1 MKTCLAWLTA
11 ALAAAGTLGLP
22 STAEASSHREAPA
35 IGEDPTA
42 DNTDL
47 WAFMTNPGQ
56 PNATLTVIA
65 AYNPLE
71 EPSGGPNFNKFSD
84 DVLYEV
90 HVTRGD
96 GVLNEVV
103 TYQIEFNSN
112 DFPKVDV
119 ADLKAPL
126 GGGKEF
132 FSQIAGQQQ
141 TYTVREVVAGVAG
154 SKIIAKDVPVA
165 PPNIGPR
172 TNAVALQIGDS
183 NDAYEQFATGDKFLK
198 PLNGGGFVWAGPRDD
213 GFYVDLGATFD
224 LANFRQLLAQPQSGV
239 DGVKGFN
246 CHAIALEIPV
256 GRIPAAKNNVDPK
269 NADVV
274 GVYASASRRKVSVL
288 RNDGTRLDV
297 GPFVQVS
304 RLGLPLVNE
313 VVIGLQDKD
322 KWNRSDPKD
331 EVKLFGAYF
340 LNPVIVRDADAVGFY
355 DQLNALG
362 VETDLNKLQSNRV
375 DILSA
380 INLDFLGHTIPKEP
394 GKTGDVL
401 RVDLKV
407 ASSFPNGRSIPG
419 GAAPNQ
425 EQADVTD
432 VLASLFLVGD
442 PFAGIGD
449 NISNNDANYRTSF
462 PWLARPWRGFEEG
475 HGNFAGAGDA
485 LGTARRR

>member
-1 MKTCLAWLTA
+1 MKTCMAWLTA
-11 ALAAAGTLGLP
+11 ALAAAGTLGLT
-22 STAEASSHREAPA
+22 SVAQASSHREAPA
-35 IGEDPTA
+35 ISEDPTA

-47 WAFMTNPGQ
+47 WAFMTNVGQ
-56 PNATLTVIA
+56 PNAALTVIA

-96 GVLNEVV
+96 GILNEVV

-112 DFPKVDV
+112 AFPKVDV
-119 ADLKAPL
+119 ADLNAPL

-132 FSQIAGQQQ
+132 FFQIAGQKQ
-141 TYTVREVVAGVAG
+141 TYTVREVVGAKSTV
-154 SKIIAKDVPVA
+154 IAKDVPVA
-165 PPNIGPR
+165 PANIGPR
-172 TNAVALQIGDS
+172 TNAVALQIGTS
-183 NDAYEQFATGDKFLK
+183 NDDYENFATGPQFIKS
-198 PLNGGGFVWAGPRDD
+198 LNGGGFVWAGPRDD

-224 LANFRQLLAQPQSGV
+224 LANFRQLLDPAGNGV

-246 CHAIALEIPV
+246 CHSIALEIPI
-256 GRIPAAKNNVDPK
+256 GRIPAAKGNTDPK

-274 GVYASASRRKVSVL
+274 GVYASASRRKVSIL
-288 RNDGTRLDV
+288 RNDGTTLAL

-322 KWNRSDPKD
+322 KWNREDPKN

-340 LNPVIVRDADAVGFY
+340 LNPVIVRDAEAVGFY
-355 DQLNALG
+355 DRLGELGIQLDANQFK
-362 VETDLNKLQSNRV
+362 TNRV

-380 INLDFLGHTIPKEP
+380 INLDFLGHTIPKEN

-407 ASSFPNGRSIPG
+407 ASQFPNGRAIPG
-419 GAAPNQ
+419 GAAANQ
-425 EQADVTD
+425 EQVDVTD
-432 VLASLFLVGD
+432 ALASLFLAGN
-442 PFAGIGD
+442 PAAGIGD
-449 NISNNDANYRTSF
+449 AIGNNDANYRTSF

>member
-1 MKTCLAWLTA
+1 MKTCMAWLAA
-11 ALAAAGTLGLP
+11 ALAAAGTFGLT
-22 STAEASSHREAPA
+22 SVAEASSHREAPA
-35 IGEDPTA
+35 ISEDPTA

-56 PNATLTVIA
+56 PNAALTIVA

-103 TYQIEFNSN
+103 TYQIEFNSTK
-112 DFPKVDV
+112 FQKVDV
-119 ADLKAPL
+119 ANLNAPL

-132 FSQIAGQQQ
+132 FAQLSGQQQ
-141 TYTVREVVAGVAG
+141 TYTVREVGLNG
-154 SKIIAKDVPVA
+154 TKILAKDVPVA

-172 TNAVALQIGDS
+172 TNAVALQIGTS
-183 NDAYEQFATGDKFLK
+183 NDDYEAFATGPQFVKGLS
-198 PLNGGGFVWAGPRDD
+198 NGGFVWAGPRDD
-213 GFYVDLGATFD
+213 GFYVDLGAAFD
-224 LANFRQLLAQPQSGV
+224 LANFRQLLDQPQDGV

-246 CHAIALEIPV
+246 CHAITLEIPV
-256 GRIPAAKNNVDPK
+256 ANIPKSKSNKDSK

-274 GVYASASRRKVSVL
+274 GVYASASRRKVSIL
-288 RNDGTRLDV
+288 RNDGTRLDS

-304 RLGLPLVNE
+304 RLGLPLINE
-313 VVIGLQDKD
+313 LVIGLQDKD

-331 EVKLFGAYF
+331 EVRLFGAYF
-340 LNPVIVRDADAVGFY
+340 LNPVIVRDAEAVGIY
-355 DQLNALG
+355 AKLG
-362 VETDLNKLQSNRV
+362 VDPTPLKSNRV
-375 DILSA
+375 DILQA
-380 INLDFLGHTIPKEP
+380 VNLDALGHTIPIEP

-401 RVDLKV
+401 RVDLNLP
-407 ASSFPNGRSIPG
+407 SSFPNGRSIPG
-419 GAAPNQ
+419 GAQPNQ

-432 VLASLFLVGD
+432 VLASLVLAGD
-442 PFAGIGD
+442 PAAGIGD
-449 NISNNDANYRTSF
+449 NIGNNDANYRTSF

-475 HGNFAGAGDA
+475 HGNFVGLAG
-485 LGTARRR
+485 ARRR